1 MSKLAKLGS
10 EMKALLRQGAKDLHN
25 MIVPAFPTY
34 SHGVDE
40 IGTPGN
46 PLYGVP
52 SVQEAPA
59 AAPAASVAPTVAAK
73 PSFEQHLAS
82 QAPPVS
88 AIEPHQPAKAMEL

>member
-1 MSKLAKLGS
+1 MGKFAELGS
-10 EMKALLRQGAKDLHN
+10 ELKAWLRQGAKDLHN

-40 IGTPGN
+40 VGTPGN
-46 PLYGVP
+46 PVYGVP

-59 AAPAASVAPTVAAK
+59 AAPVAAK

-82 QAPPVS
+82 QAPPAA
-88 AIEPHQPAKAMEL
+88 AIEPQQPAKAMEL